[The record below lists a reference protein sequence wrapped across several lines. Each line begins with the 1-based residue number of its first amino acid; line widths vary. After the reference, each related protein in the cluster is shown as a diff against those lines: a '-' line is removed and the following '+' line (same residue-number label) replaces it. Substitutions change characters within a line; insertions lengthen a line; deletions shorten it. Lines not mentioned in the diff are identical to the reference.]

1 MAATEKALF
10 GAGCFWGVQ
19 ASFNGVKGVLR
30 TTAGYAGG
38 TMKNPA
44 YEDVRT
50 GRTGHAE
57 VVLVEFDP
65 SVVTYSELVRHFFEI
80 HDPTTPD
87 RQGPDI
93 GSQYRS
99 TILYFDEEQRDA
111 AVKIIGKL
119 SAANIFDGGIVTRVE
134 PAGEFYRAEE
144 YHQNYLEKKGAA
156 SCRI

>member
-1 MAATEKALF
+1 MSRHEKTLF

-19 ASFNGVKGVLR
+19 ASFDSLRGVVN
-30 TTAGYAGG
+30 TVVGYAGG
-38 TMKNPA
+38 TTGNPT
-44 YEDVRT
+44 YREVCS

-65 SVVTYSELVRHFFEI
+65 KIISFDELVRHFFEI
-80 HDPTTPD
+80 HDPTTLN

-99 TILYFDEEQRDA
+99 LIMYFNEEQRRS
-111 AVKIIGKL
+111 AVEIMEDL
-119 SAANIFDGGIVTRVE
+119 QNRRIFDRKIVTLIQ

-144 YHQNYLEKKGAA
+144 YHQKYIEKTGGAI
-156 SCRI
+156 CGL